1 MLGFDYTVLIK
12 ALYARKYY
20 NRDPET
26 LPHKNYV
33 KGEDELKLEDA
44 DEIFQMVQD
53 DSDIS

>member
-1 MLGFDYTVLIK
+1 MK

-33 KGEDELKLEDA
+33 KGEEEQVKIEEAEDLFEIVQEDPEL
-44 DEIFQMVQD
+44 
-53 DSDIS
+53 S